1 VKTFRS
7 AFVAAALG
15 LPLILLALV
24 ATACGSAG
32 TYAAKVN
39 DQTISEDSLVG
50 ELRSIAANESYLKQV
65 ESQQQV
71 RGTGQGTFDSAF
83 TALALTRQIYYTLI
97 GNELTS
103 RKLTVTDAD
112 LTAARAAVIDQL
124 EGENVFAAFPK
135 SYQDDLVRRQ
145 AELDVLT
152 VSVNGLESADKAA
165 RAFYDNNQNQFAT
178 ACVSHILVPDE
189 AQALALRDRIVAG
202 EDFATVARA
211 ESKDTASAEK
221 GGDVGCDI
229 TQATGFVPEFL
240 LAVFAQPVGE
250 VGAPV
255 KTEFGYHLIRVGTR
269 NVPPFEQVAAQA
281 RRQVTESGQDEV
293 LSVLEK
299 AVQSSKIEVN
309 PKYGSFRKTGNSP
322 GVVPPQSNAPTT
334 APIPETGQPETGQP
348 ETGQPDAGQSGS
360 GSPPSAP

>member
-7 AFVAAALG
+7 AFVAAAIG
-15 LPLILLALV
+15 LPLLLIIGLAG
-24 ATACGSAG
+24 ACGSAG

-39 DQTISEDSLVG
+39 DATISEDTLVG
-50 ELRSIAANESYLKQV
+50 ELRSIAANQAYLKQV

-71 RGTGQGTFDSAF
+71 KGTGQGTFDSAF

-97 GNELTS
+97 GTELKS
-103 RKLTVTDAD
+103 RNLTVTDAD
-112 LTAARAAVIDQL
+112 LAAARAAVVDQL
-124 EGENVFAAFPK
+124 GGESVFAAFPK

-165 RAFYDNNQNQFAT
+165 RAFYDANPNEFAT
-178 ACVSHILVPDE
+178 ACVSHILVPTE
-189 AQALALRDRIVAG
+189 EQALAIRARLVAG
-202 EDFATVARA
+202 EDFATVAKA

-229 TQATGFVPEFL
+229 TQETGFVPEFL
-240 LAVFAQPVGE
+240 LATFSQPVGE

-255 KTEFGYHLIRVGTR
+255 KTEFGYHLIKVNSRT
-269 NVPPFEQVAAQA
+269 VPPYEQVATKA
-281 RRQVTESGQDEV
+281 RRKVTEGGQDKV
-293 LSVLEK
+293 LSVLEE
-299 AVQSSKIEVN
+299 AVQGSKIEVN

-322 GVVPPQSNAPTT
+322 GVVPPQSNTPTT
-334 APIPETGQPETGQP
+334 VAGSGVPASR
-348 ETGQPDAGQSGS
+348 QPDTGPA
-360 GSPPSAP
+360 PSAP

>member
-1 VKTFRS
+1 MKTFRS

-15 LPLILLALV
+15 LPLILLAVL

-50 ELRSIAANESYLKQV
+50 ELRSIAANEAYLKQV

-97 GNELTS
+97 GNELVT

-112 LTAARAAVIDQL
+112 LAAARAAVIDQL

-165 RAFYDNNQNQFAT
+165 RAYYDANPNQFAT
-178 ACVSHILVPDE
+178 ACASHILVADRGAGPGP
-189 AQALALRDRIVAG
+189 ARPHRRRRGLRHRGQGRVQGHGQRREGRRRGLRHHPGDRVRARVPAGRLRPAGGRGGGAG
-202 EDFATVARA
+202 EDRSSAT
-211 ESKDTASAEK
+211 T
-221 GGDVGCDI
+221 
-229 TQATGFVPEFL
+229 
-240 LAVFAQPVGE
+240 
-250 VGAPV
+250 
-255 KTEFGYHLIRVGTR
+255 
-269 NVPPFEQVAAQA
+269 
-281 RRQVTESGQDEV
+281 
-293 LSVLEK
+293 
-299 AVQSSKIEVN
+299 
-309 PKYGSFRKTGNSP
+309 
-322 GVVPPQSNAPTT
+322 
-334 APIPETGQPETGQP
+334 
-348 ETGQPDAGQSGS
+348 
-360 GSPPSAP
+360 

>member
-1 VKTFRS
+1 MKTFRS

-15 LPLILLALV
+15 LAVLLT
-24 ATACGSAG
+24 TACGSAG

-39 DQTISEDSLVG
+39 DQTISEDALVG

-65 ESQQQV
+65 ETQQQV

-97 GNELTS
+97 GNELVT

-112 LTAARAAVIDQL
+112 LAAARAAVIDQL

-165 RAFYDNNQNQFAT
+165 RAYYDNNQNQFAT
-178 ACVSHILVPDE
+178 ACVSHILVDTDE
-189 AQALALRDRIVAG
+189 QALALRDRIVAG
-202 EDFATVARA
+202 EDFATVAKA

-229 TQATGFVPEFL
+229 TQETGFVPEFL

-255 KTEFGYHLIRVGTR
+255 KTQFGSHLIKVNTR
-269 NVPPFEQVAAQA
+269 SVPPYEQVAAKA
-281 RRQVTESGQDEV
+281 RRQVTESGQDKV
-293 LSVLEK
+293 LSVLED
-299 AVQSSKIEVN
+299 AVQGSKIEVN

-334 APIPETGQPETGQP
+334 ASSPVS
-348 ETGQPDAGQSGS
+348 GQPDTGQSGS